1 MSALIWLKRRNNV
14 SFPLLILQ
22 LISRCFSTRTERSI
36 RSSTN
41 NFQPNITSNEPSLFI
56 FITKRQSMELIRVTE
71 DKSGKATKRMIES
84 LNDCFFLLQVFI
96 DQARVFKVHELQT
109 LIETMFWTN
118 SKFVERE
125 KCRNEIEVQFEF
137 LLRPLCIY
145 FFDQCQSIKND
156 ECAASLKA
164 LEKIDSAW

>member
-1 MSALIWLKRRNNV
+1 
-14 SFPLLILQ
+14 
-22 LISRCFSTRTERSI
+22 
-36 RSSTN
+36 
-41 NFQPNITSNEPSLFI
+41 
-56 FITKRQSMELIRVTE
+56 MELIRVTE

-118 SKFVERE
+118 TKFVERE
-125 KCRNEIEVQFEF
+125 KCMNEIEVQFEF